1 MKLLQY
7 KKKKILSIG
16 ISWSYG
22 RHFMADILKIF
33 KQKEWDYNIKVIEG
47 ESRFLEG
54 QIEQGNVDFGI
65 FPAPIYNSNLI
76 SYPLLEEKL
85 LLAIHSDNIKA
96 LTIAREQEII
106 QHGVSLS
113 ALSDFPFILMKK
125 GFKLRNIVNHIC
137 YNQNFSPIVLVE
149 SENLNTC
156 LSLVENNYGITIL
169 PDIVLNKSNSKQ
181 LEFFPIKDNYNSRFL
196 LLVAN
201 SSILKYID
209 LAQLAEEFSNIYF
222 KNQQVKNNL

>member
-1 MKLLQY
+1 
-7 KKKKILSIG
+7 
-16 ISWSYG
+16 
-22 RHFMADILKIF
+22 
-33 KQKEWDYNIKVIEG
+33 
-47 ESRFLEG
+47 
-54 QIEQGNVDFGI
+54 
-65 FPAPIYNSNLI
+65 
-76 SYPLLEEKL
+76 
-85 LLAIHSDNIKA
+85 
-96 LTIAREQEII
+96 
-106 QHGVSLS
+106 
-113 ALSDFPFILMKK
+113 MKK

-222 KNQQVKNNL
+222 KNQQVKNHL